1 MCHFWKRVLQTRI
14 SNCIPVF
21 ENVIFFD
28 SSPYDI
34 KKNCNNNLFRFI
46 ASTEAKF
53 ENILEH
59 SMVKDLYESI
69 APETVPASNSFDF
82 ALALAA
88 DG

>member
-1 MCHFWKRVLQTRI
+1 MHTSFWKCQLF
-14 SNCIPVF
+14 NC
-21 ENVIFFD
+21 
-28 SSPYDI
+28 SPDDVT
-34 KKNCNNNLFRFI
+34 KNCDNNLFRFI

-53 ENILEH
+53 ENMLEH

-69 APETVPASNSFDF
+69 APETVPATNSFDF